1 MDAKE
6 IMANEEVME
15 VTEDIVKAGTGKGF
29 KVAAGVGVIMLV
41 GGLAYKFV
49 IKPAIAKFK
58 TKNEQENYVEVNPV
72 DYSEEAEE
80 DFESEEN

>member
-6 IMANEEVME
+6 IMTNEEVME
-15 VTEDIVKAGTGKGF
+15 VTEDIVKTGTGKGF
-29 KVAAGVGVIMLV
+29 KVAAGVGAVMLI

-58 TKNEQENYVEVNPV
+58 TKNEQEDYVEVNPV
-72 DYSEEAEE
+72 CSEEVEE
-80 DFESEEN
+80 DF

>member
-1 MDAKE
+1 MDANE

-15 VTEDIVKAGTGKGF
+15 VTENIVKAGTGKGF
-29 KVAAGVGVIMLV
+29 KVAAGVGLVAIV

-58 TKNEQENYVEVNPV
+58 SKNDEADYVEVNPV
-72 DYSEEAEE
+72 EYSEEAEE
-80 DFESEEN
+80 EFEPEEN

>member
-1 MDAKE
+1 METKE

-15 VTEDIVKAGTGKGF
+15 VTENIVKTGTRKGF
-29 KVAAGVGVIMLV
+29 KVAAGVGMIMLV

-49 IKPAIAKFK
+49 VKPAIARFK
-58 TKNEQENYVEVNPV
+58 ANNEPVDYVEVNPTC
-72 DYSEEAEE
+72 SEEVEE

>member
-6 IMANEEVME
+6 IMTNEEVME
-15 VTEDIVKAGTGKGF
+15 VTEDIVKTGTGKGF
-29 KVAAGVGVIMLV
+29 KVAAGVGAVMLI

-72 DYSEEAEE
+72 YSEEAEE
-80 DFESEEN
+80 DFESDEN

>member
-6 IMANEEVME
+6 IMTNEEVME
-15 VTEDIVKAGTGKGF
+15 VTEDIVKTGTGKGF
-29 KVAAGVGVIMLV
+29 KVAAGVGMVMLV

-58 TKNEQENYVEVNPV
+58 AKNEQEDYVEVNPV
-72 DYSEEAEE
+72 CSEEVEE

>member
-15 VTEDIVKAGTGKGF
+15 VTEDIVKTGTGKGF
-29 KVAAGVGVIMLV
+29 KVAAGVGAVMLI

-58 TKNEQENYVEVNPV
+58 TKNEQEDYVEVNPV
-72 DYSEEAEE
+72 YSEEAEE
-80 DFESEEN
+80 DFESEKN